1 MHFGKGEGYDEDGG
15 QYIDFNS
22 LPLEQ
27 QQYYLNA
34 RDENDMLMDEDEE
47 EEEEEDNGGV
57 RGIVGKGNGV
67 GFFAEGDEDEGS
79 DVKFNE
85 NAKNLAQKFQYD
97 EEGRM
102 LPEAESD
109 YCEDLAEIYIQNG
122 TNEDVVR
129 YKAIHLMDKGANY
142 NMVDENGEK
151 FQCQDTGAH
160 FEFLEMCRRLK
171 RLQTLRVNVDKIF
184 EE

>member
-1 MHFGKGEGYDEDGG
+1 
-15 QYIDFNS
+15 
-22 LPLEQ
+22 
-27 QQYYLNA
+27 
-34 RDENDMLMDEDEE
+34 
-47 EEEEEDNGGV
+47 
-57 RGIVGKGNGV
+57 
-67 GFFAEGDEDEGS
+67 
-79 DVKFNE
+79 
-85 NAKNLAQKFQYD
+85 
-97 EEGRM
+97 M

-142 NMVDENGEK
+142 NLADENGEK

-171 RLQTLRVNVDKIF
+171 RL
-184 EE
+184 